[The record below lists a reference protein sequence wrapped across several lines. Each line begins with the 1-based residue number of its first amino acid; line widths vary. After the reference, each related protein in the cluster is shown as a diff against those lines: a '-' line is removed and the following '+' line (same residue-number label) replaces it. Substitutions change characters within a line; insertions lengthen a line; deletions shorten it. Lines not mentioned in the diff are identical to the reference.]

1 MQYIFTFSSAEV
13 ALIYF
18 QKPCINVLHARLLC
32 IVIDDGNMDCWLVKD
47 IVENLDLAITVL
59 EVYVKILQ
67 LIVFILRTVGGTKK
81 TGECCGREQSFRNA
95 YSKLATLRSLC
106 EEGMGF
112 SLIFCHCNIPLNTIW
127 SENDHALHKVQTF
140 QAPITLKL
148 LMIMK

>member
-81 TGECCGREQSFRNA
+81 RANA
-95 YSKLATLRSLC
+95 VA
-106 EEGMGF
+106 GNN
-112 SLIFCHCNIPLNTIW
+112 H
-127 SENDHALHKVQTF
+127 SEMLTVNWRLYDLFAKKVWVF
-140 QAPITLKL
+140 L
-148 LMIMK
+148 